1 MFVFLY
7 FDTDDFFLELFVF
20 LYHGRKFLF
29 AHLFDFWKGAGV
41 EDNNI

>member
-1 MFVFLY
+1 MFAFLS
-7 FDTDDFFLELFVF
+7 FDTDDFFLELFIF

-29 AHLFDFWKGAGV
+29 AHLFDFLKGARM